1 MKKYIFTESQIK
13 RVIDTVITEETSVDE
28 GIGTLISKFGKP
40 IVKGVS
46 KFFGKGDVRPVGKM
60 SQNIANMASKEMGD
74 SYLPQKLRTT
84 NSFSTMTNN
93 LLSKYGTVKVTNF
106 VLTSLKPAK
115 NQFMIAANDIKRA
128 ESFVNPRVVKGKKYS
143 EIQSLGHDIDELE
156 SAFDGTRGRNVIKF
170 DIILTTLMRMKDGC
184 NRVISNN
191 EVTGNGLI
199 HVKEAITA
207 LDKAIKETEGALG
220 HIAVNHE

>member
-13 RVIDTVITEETSVDE
+13 RVIDNVITEETSVDE

-46 KFFGKGDVRPVGKM
+46 KFFGKGDVRPVAKMVQKM
-60 SQNIANMASKEMGD
+60 SD
-74 SYLPQKLRTT
+74 SNLPQKLRPT
-84 NSFSTMTNN
+84 NPFSTMTKN
-93 LLSKYGTVKVTNF
+93 LLSKYGTVKATNF

-115 NQFMIAANDIKRA
+115 NQFIIAANDINRA
-128 ESFVNPRVVKGKKYS
+128 KSFINPRVVNGKKYA
-143 EIQSLGHDIDELE
+143 EIQSLESDIKDLE
-156 SAFDGTRGRNVIKF
+156 SAFDGTRGKNVINF
-170 DIILTTLMRMKDGC
+170 EYMLTTLMKMKDGC

-199 HVKEAITA
+199 HVKEAVTA
-207 LDKAIKETEGALG
+207 LDKAIKETEGVLG

>member
-13 RVIDTVITEETSVDE
+13 RVIDNVITEETSVDE

-46 KFFGKGDVRPVGKM
+46 KFFGKGDVRPVAKMVQKM
-60 SQNIANMASKEMGD
+60 SD
-74 SYLPQKLRTT
+74 SNLPQKLRPT
-84 NSFSTMTNN
+84 NPFSTMTKN
-93 LLSKYGTVKVTNF
+93 LLSKYGTVKATNF

-115 NQFMIAANDIKRA
+115 NQFIIAANDINRA
-128 ESFVNPRVVKGKKYS
+128 KSFINPRVVNGKKYT
-143 EIQSLGHDIDELE
+143 EIQSLEFDIKDLE
-156 SAFDGTRGRNVIKF
+156 SAFDGTRGKNVINF
-170 DIILTTLMRMKDGC
+170 EYMLTTLMKMKDGC

-199 HVKEAITA
+199 HVKEAVTA
-207 LDKAIKETEGALG
+207 LDKAIKETEGVLG

>member
-13 RVIDTVITEETSVDE
+13 RVIDNVITEETSVDE

-46 KFFGKGDVRPVGKM
+46 KFFGKGDVRPVAKMVQKM
-60 SQNIANMASKEMGD
+60 SD
-74 SYLPQKLRTT
+74 SNLPQKLRPT
-84 NSFSTMTNN
+84 NPFSTMTKN

-115 NQFMIAANDIKRA
+115 NQFIIAANDITRA
-128 ESFVNPRVVKGKKYS
+128 KSFINPRVVNGKKYA
-143 EIQSLGHDIDELE
+143 EIQSLESEIKDLE
-156 SAFDGTRGRNVIKF
+156 SAFDGTRGKNVINF
-170 DIILTTLMRMKDGC
+170 EFILTTLMKMKDGC
-184 NRVISNN
+184 NNVISNN

-199 HVKEAITA
+199 HIKEAVTA
-207 LDKAIKETEGALG
+207 IDKAIKETEGALG